1 MVQAGVPSRMPPGF
15 AAEVSPAMVFLLR
28 VTLVW
33 LQADST
39 FEPVR
44 LSDRT
49 FQRMMWL
56 SVPSVTSLWPLVL
69 RASARARALALIC
82 LLYSR
87 CSGERTSCKAVAIPA
102 IV

>member
-1 MVQAGVPSRMPPGF
+1 MQAGVPRRMPPGF

-44 LSDRT
+44 LRDRT

-56 SVPSVTSLWPLVL
+56 SVPSVTSLWPLDFK
-69 RASARARALALIC
+69 ASARAQALALIY
-82 LLYSR
+82 LLYSQ
-87 CSGERTSCKAVAIPA
+87 CSGERTSCNAVAIPA